1 MKALLILCVALL
13 SFAAHATTP
22 WQKSPALSQL
32 LDELQTYY
40 QSSNLRPIEKRYMR
54 RVDNISYFAYYI
66 DKPDTPEYAQLEGYL
81 IGLQTAYGSSVYQQI
96 KTNATPWFCP
106 KQNDA
111 LRVRFND
118 DKPALM
124 MENLVYEVLEKEL
137 KKHPNAF
144 RHDSEHGSPIT
155 PLNSII
161 MFGLQTQYPCY
172 NPIPERHRFNGW
184 KDSY

>member
-40 QSSNLRPIEKRYMR
+40 QSDDISEFRRDFMK
-54 RVDNISYFAYYI
+54 RVDNLSYFVRYI
-66 DKPDTPEYAQLEGYL
+66 DKPGTPEHAKLEGYL
-81 IGLQTAYGSSVYQQI
+81 TGLQIAYESSVYQQI

-118 DKPALM
+118 DKPALI
-124 MENLVYEVLEKEL
+124 MENLVYEVIEKEL
-137 KKHPNAF
+137 KREPNSF
-144 RHDSEHGSPIT
+144 RHDSRNKSPFT
-155 PLNSII
+155 SLDSII